1 MNELS
6 ELEQL
11 KQQFQELQLRV
22 TRFSAVEQKLI
33 DTRDRLDHE
42 LELYKRLTKFNLEAL
57 INLSEAAFLKLITE
71 SIIDVLEVETA
82 IVVIKEG
89 DNASDVGVEGFKMTH
104 ALREEILAMKE
115 RIAQKYA
122 TAVPIIL
129 DSIAVKSCDFLKTFN
144 QAILFQ
150 FELEEANLSVLMVG
164 CISDENA
171 PLYRK
176 LGSSTETIFH
186 LFGQQIRTM
195 FLNRIKSAQIQ
206 KQVDRISES
215 DLELKKLSLIAT
227 KTKNGV
233 VISDAF
239 GRIEWVND
247 AFVRITGYELEEVKG
262 LKPKDFLQGE
272 GTDELLL
279 QTISDGLSKHEK
291 VETVLIN
298 YSKTGN
304 PYFVQLEIT
313 PVFDDK
319 NELVNFISLQRDITQ
334 ERNNQQELILINSR
348 FELITT
354 RSNIGIWE
362 FNPKTNKA
370 IWNDVLMQ
378 QYGAQRSDIKN
389 LGQFW
394 ENAIIPED
402 RNRIISQVNQ
412 LRFVGGDLIEQEFK
426 IKRANDGRIRILKCV
441 TITERN
447 EKGELLRLIGTSMD
461 ITDSKESELR
471 LRASEEKYRGIIENV
486 NIGLIEVDRQGK
498 VLFKNKKIH
507 ELNHLFNA
515 EQLILTSNPLA
526 ELIEKRKGGLI
537 ASFMQVDDLLFEI
550 DIKASNG
557 QLVHYLVSTAP
568 NYNENLALAG
578 YTNVFL
584 DISSLKTLQEN
595 LEKALR
601 ERDVYLKE
609 VNDLKS
615 FYEQVLNLS
624 PAKTMVLNAD
634 TTIRFVNQLMVAS
647 HPYFE
652 SWLGEKINKLRYDSN
667 QSYIDLLTFHIQKA
681 IDERKMIRFEGES
694 IQPNQAKNDVILN
707 TVVPNYNEKDE
718 LDNIII
724 TGVNISEL
732 KEIELVLIAKN
743 EELKKINSEL
753 DNFVYSVSHDL
764 RSPLMSIKGLLGLIE
779 LNVTDNSETTEYVEM
794 AHTSVNRLDGTIQ
807 EILEYSRN
815 ARLDLRLESFNL
827 KEMVTEIVDDLKYST
842 TTNIQFSCQLEGDE
856 FIFSDRTRI
865 NTLLKN
871 IIGNAFKYRSLDR
884 PSEICFKKRES
895 EHIEIEISDNGEG
908 IDAQYLE
915 KVFQMFFR
923 GTSTSEGTGLGLYI
937 CKEISTKLGGDIS
950 LTSEKGMGTT
960 VRITL
965 PLQVK
970 SSL

>member
-1 MNELS
+1 MDETTDIVK
-6 ELEQL
+6 L
-11 KQQFQELQLRV
+11 KKEFQELQLRV

-42 LELYKRLTKFNLEAL
+42 LELYKRLTKFNFEAL
-57 INLSEAAFLKLITE
+57 KNLSEPAFLKLITE

-89 DNASDVGVEGFKMTH
+89 DKPADVGVEGFKLTH

-115 RIAQKYA
+115 RVALKYA
-122 TAVPIIL
+122 QFVPIVL

-150 FELEEANLSVLMVG
+150 FELEEANLSVMMVG

-176 LGSSTETIFH
+176 IASSNETIFH
-186 LFGQQIRTM
+186 LFGQQIRTL

-247 AFVRITGYELEEVKG
+247 AFVRITGYELDEVKG

-272 GTDELLL
+272 GTDEFLL

-291 VETVLIN
+291 VETVLVN
-298 YSKTGN
+298 YSKTGK
-304 PYFVQLEIT
+304 PYFVQLEII

-319 NELVNFISLQRDITQ
+319 NELVNFISLQRDITL
-334 ERNNQQELILINSR
+334 ERKNQQELILINSR

-362 FNPKTNKA
+362 FNPQTNKA
-370 IWNDVLMQ
+370 VWNEVLME
-378 QYGAQRSDIKN
+378 QYGAQRSEIKN
-389 LGQFW
+389 LGAFW
-394 ENAIIPED
+394 ENAIIEED
-402 RNRIISQVNQ
+402 RGRVVSEVNN

-447 EKGELLRLIGTSMD
+447 EKGDLLRLIGTSMD

-486 NIGLIEVDRQGK
+486 NIGLIEVDLQGRII
-498 VLFKNKKIH
+498 FKNKKIH
-507 ELNHLFNA
+507 ELNHLFQA
-515 EQLILTSNPLA
+515 EQLILTSNPLL
-526 ELIEKRKGGLI
+526 ELIQKRKSGLI
-537 ASFMQVDDLLFEI
+537 ESFMQVDDLLFEI

-595 LEKALR
+595 LEKALK

-615 FYEQVLNLS
+615 FFEQVLNQS
-624 PAKTMVLNAD
+624 PAKTLVLNAD
-634 TTIRFVNQLMVAS
+634 LTIRFVNQLLIDS
-647 HPYFE
+647 HPYFA
-652 SWLGEKINKLRYDSN
+652 SVLGCKITELQDQGN
-667 QSYIDLLTFHIQKA
+667 QQYIDALNFHIQKA
-681 IDERKMIRFEGES
+681 KEERKLVRFESES
-694 IQPNQAKNDVILN
+694 IQARAGKIDVVLN
-707 TVVPNYNEKDE
+707 TVVPNYNTEGL
-718 LDNIII
+718 LDNIIV

-732 KEIELVLIAKN
+732 KEIELVLTAKN

-779 LNVTDNSETTEYVEM
+779 MNVADNSETTEYVEM

-827 KEMVTEIVDDLKYST
+827 REMVDDIVSDLKYST
-842 TTNIQFSCQLEGDE
+842 TSEINFSCNIEGDE
-856 FIFSDRTRI
+856 VIYSDRTRI

-871 IIGNAFKYRSLDR
+871 IIGNAFKYRSHDR
-884 PSEICFKKRES
+884 ASEICFTKRES
-895 EHIEIEISDNGEG
+895 DQLEIIVSDNGEG
-908 IDAQYLE
+908 IDASYLE

-937 CKEISTKLGGDIS
+937 CKEISNKLGGTIS
-950 LTSEKGMGTT
+950 LESEKGKGTS
-960 VRITL
+960 VQITL
-965 PLQVK
+965 PTHTK
-970 SSL
+970 SEI